1 MMAED
6 LKEVGKV
13 IGFYANIGVAAID
26 LTGALAVGDTISI
39 KGHTTNFEQ
48 KVDSMQIENKEVE
61 KAKKGDPIGIKVKD
75 RVRPHDIVYKK

>member
-13 IGFYANIGVAAID
+13 IGFYANISVAAID
-26 LTGALAVGDTISI
+26 LTGALAVGDTIVI

-48 KVDSMQIENKEVE
+48 TVDSIQIEHKEVE
-61 KAKKGDPIGIKVKD
+61 KAKKGDPIAIKVKD
-75 RVRPHDIVYKK
+75 RVRSHDIVYKK